1 VSIAV
6 ALTELAAAADPFGD
20 TAFLATGGEDGR
32 PHISHVRV
40 HFADNRITLQAGRR
54 SRANAADRPRVVVLW
69 PPHEPD
75 GFSLIVDADAAAGAG
90 DDLVLTPTSAVL
102 HRPA

>member
-6 ALTELAAAADPFGD
+6 ALTEIAAAAEPYGD
-20 TAFLATGGEDGR
+20 AAFLATGGEDGR
-32 PHISHVRV
+32 PHLSHVRV
-40 HFADNRITLQAGRR
+40 RFVDNQITLAAGRR

-75 GFSLIVDADAAAGAG
+75 GYSLIVDADAAAAG
-90 DDLVLTPTSAVL
+90 DELVLTPTSAVL